1 MNRKIIRL
9 SESELQGI
17 MHKCVEKALRHKLAM
32 NESMSYSNELREV
45 QLAQKSLCKFALSD
59 VMLRLEHTKFRGEAQ
74 KMRDAI
80 VDLNNNLIDF
90 IRTNR

>member
-17 MHKCVEKALRHKLAM
+17 MHKCVEKALKHKLTV
-32 NESMSYSNELREV
+32 NESMSYSNELREI

-59 VMLRLEHTKFRGEAQ
+59 VMLRLEHTRFNGEAQ

-80 VDLNNNLIDF
+80 VNLNNNLIDY
-90 IRTNR
+90 IRKNK

>member
-9 SESELQGI
+9 SESELKGI
-17 MHKCVEKALRHKLAM
+17 MHNCVAKALQHKLTM
-32 NESMSYSNELREV
+32 NESMSYSDELKEV